1 MKAESTMVMRVHFLG
16 VRGSTPVSGPEFTRV
31 GGHTS
36 CIAVSAGT
44 GADADAPALVLDAG
58 TGLQTIASTLGG
70 RAFDGWVLL
79 THLHWDHVQGLPFAP
94 ALDRDDARVVLA
106 QPAQGDP
113 ERVLRRAM
121 SPPHFPITPS
131 ELRGDWTHVA
141 LEAGKHQLGPF
152 EVRAVD
158 VVHKGGRAFGYRVS
172 HGGTSIAYVPDALD
186 ANDDALLELAADAA
200 VFVRGAPFLAA
211 ESDRA
216 VSFGHGTA
224 EGAADVARRAGAGR
238 LVLTHHAPARTDTE
252 VFAIAERLGAIA
264 AVEGLVLDV

>member
-1 MKAESTMVMRVHFLG
+1 MRLHFLG
-16 VRGSTPVSGPEFTRV
+16 VRGSTPVSGPQFARV

-36 CIAVSAGT
+36 CIAVSAGS
-44 GADADAPALVLDAG
+44 DVPALVLDAG
-58 TGLQTIASTLGG
+58 TGLQGVGTMLGS
-70 RAFDGWVLL
+70 RPFDGWVLL

-113 ERVLRRAM
+113 AGVLERAM
-121 SPPHFPITPS
+121 SPPHFPITAA

-141 LEAGKHQLGPF
+141 LEPGKHQLGPF

-172 HGGTSIAYVPDALD
+172 CAGATFAYVPDALD
-186 ANDDALLELAADAA
+186 ANEEALLELATDAA
-200 VFVRGAPFLAA
+200 VFVRGAPFVAN

-216 VSFGHGTA
+216 VAYGHGTA
-224 EGAADVARRAGAGR
+224 EAAADLAERAGARR
-238 LVLTHHAPARTDTE
+238 LVLTHHAPNRTDAD
-252 VFAIAERLGAIA
+252 VLAIAERLGATA
-264 AVEGLVLDV
+264 TMEGMTIDV

>member
-1 MKAESTMVMRVHFLG
+1 MKLRFLG
-16 VRGSTPVSGPEFTRV
+16 VRGSTPVSGPGFAQV

-36 CIAVSAGT
+36 CLAVSAR
-44 GADADAPALVLDAG
+44 DDAPELVLDAG
-58 TGLQTIASTLGG
+58 TGLQTIGASLGD
-70 RAFDGWVLL
+70 RPFTGWVLL

-113 ERVLRRAM
+113 EAVLRRTM
-121 SPPHFPITPS
+121 SPPHFPITPG
-131 ELRGDWTHVA
+131 ELRGDWTHLA
-141 LEAGKHQLGPF
+141 LEPGKHQFGPF

-172 HGGTSIAYVPDALD
+172 HGGSSFAYVPDALD
-186 ANDDALLELAADAA
+186 ANEDALLELATDAT
-200 VFVRGAPFLAA
+200 VFVRGAPFVAA
-211 ESDRA
+211 ESERA
-216 VSFGHGTA
+216 EAFGHGTVEAAA
-224 EGAADVARRAGAGR
+224 EIARRARAGR
-238 LVLTHHAPARTDTE
+238 LVLTHHAPNRTDAD